1 MSNRLNSWKV
11 RSLSL
16 AGRVTLAQSSLATI
30 PSYVMQKMKISMS
43 ICDKIDS
50 IYKNFVWGGA
60 DLERKPYLLSWDKL
74 CLPKNQGG
82 LDFRPAK
89 VTNNANLMKLAWKLV
104 QNKEELWVKVI
115 RSKYGYGE
123 DPLPSFKKHQSRN
136 TVNFWSDN
144 WIPGIHNLVDFAHS
158 EVTEDMID
166 EQKMIDHLC
175 SDEFGSSRPRRGC
188 ARSAGL
194 LQMRLFLPMSSVL
207 ANLAIHLANDV
218 QHAYTTVGNVKKKV
232 ENGRAACGS
241 IIRDNNRNF
250 IACFS
255 ANLAYGTITAAEF
268 WGVLLSVDLTLSL
281 GLESLHIEVDSL
293 AAMKLCSQEGIECH
307 SLKAIILAIKDMC
320 GKLYNWNLN
329 NQYRE
334 ANSCADEL
342 ANFGHSLMV
351 GCHVFI
357 TLPSCILLCFH
368 SDAIGTCHL
377 RIVAS

>member
-1 MSNRLNSWKV
+1 MTSDDRCGICHNFPKSLLHVLRDCEVARRTWMSIDNSLVTDNFFNTPLLIWLLDN
-11 RSLSL
+11 LSL
-16 AGRVTLAQSSLATI
+16 NT
-30 PSYVMQKMKISMS
+30 PSK
-43 ICDKIDS
+43 
-50 IYKNFVWGGA
+50 
-60 DLERKPYLLSWDKL
+60 
-74 CLPKNQGG
+74 
-82 LDFRPAK
+82 
-89 VTNNANLMKLAWKLV
+89 
-104 QNKEELWVKVI
+104 
-115 RSKYGYGE
+115 
-123 DPLPSFKKHQSRN
+123 
-136 TVNFWSDN
+136 
-144 WIPGIHNLVDFAHS
+144 
-158 EVTEDMID
+158 
-166 EQKMIDHLC
+166 
-175 SDEFGSSRPRRGC
+175 GC
-188 ARSAGL
+188 AWPL
-194 LQMRLFLPMSSVL
+194 LFATMMNLLWYQRNKL

-232 ENGRAACGS
+232 GT
-241 IIRDNNRNF
+241 F
-250 IACFS
+250 I
-255 ANLAYGTITAAEF
+255 
-268 WGVLLSVDLTLSL
+268 DKQ
-281 GLESLHIEVDSL
+281 VDSL